1 MAVDVVDRL
10 EAIEVDDHGRHGPPL
25 LGGGQKKVFDGVAQ
39 SAAVEETGQRIGG
52 GKRLRAPFGGGALDD
67 LAPDVAVTADPVD
80 GEGDVEQQQPDD
92 EAAIVGAQPEQMLL
106 QRLYII
112 VAERG
117 QEQESAHRDA
127 EYNEIGVV

>member
-1 MAVDVVDRL
+1 MRISDWSSDVCSSDLRL

-80 GEGDVEQQQPDD
+80 GEGDVEQQPDRKST
-92 EAAIVGAQPEQMLL
+92 
-106 QRLYII
+106 RLN
-112 VAERG
+112 
-117 QEQESAHRDA
+117 SSH
-127 EYNEIGVV
+127 